1 MLYVNYASKKKKKKR
16 TVIPQSVLTALQK
29 GKITST

>member
-1 MLYVNYASKKKKKKR
+1 MLYFNYASKKKKR
-16 TVIPQSVLTALQK
+16 TIIPQLVLTALQK